1 MAGNWDWHRRKE
13 YSKREVE
20 SLAMLREILS
30 ASKPKEKRAVISK
43 FNPHFYLL
51 FPDGVKHYAVENEQD
66 SDNTGWNAPD
76 DIDAKALLRTPT
88 GEVFT
93 RDKEENENGI

>member
-20 SLAMLREILS
+20 SLAMLREILT
-30 ASKPKEKRAVISK
+30 SKKPSDKRAVISK

-51 FPDGVKHYAVENEQD
+51 FPDGVKHYADEIEQD
-66 SDNTGWNAPD
+66 SGNIGWQTPD
-76 DIDAKALLRTPT
+76 DTDAKALLRTPS

>member
-51 FPDGVKHYAVENEQD
+51 FPDGVKHYEQD
-66 SDNTGWNAPD
+66 SDSTRLQASD
-76 DIDAKALLRTPT
+76 DTDAETKALLRTPT

>member
-20 SLAMLREILS
+20 SLAMLREILT
-30 ASKPKEKRAVISK
+30 SKKPSDKRAVISK

-51 FPDGVKHYAVENEQD
+51 FPDGVKHYANEIEQNSMGNQPQASND
-66 SDNTGWNAPD
+66 T
-76 DIDAKALLRTPT
+76 DAKALLRTPS

-93 RDKEENENGI
+93 RDTEETENGI

>member
-30 ASKPKEKRAVISK
+30 ASKPREKRAVISK

-51 FPDGVKHYAVENEQD
+51 FPDGVKHYEQD
-66 SDNTGWNAPD
+66 SDSTRLQASD
-76 DIDAKALLRTPT
+76 DTDAETSIRTST
-88 GEVFT
+88 FGICT
-93 RDKEENENGI
+93 QDKDEKESLHGI

>member
-1 MAGNWDWHRRKE
+1 MAGNWDWNRRKE

-30 ASKPKEKRAVISK
+30 ASKTKEKRAVISK

-51 FPDGVKHYAVENEQD
+51 FPDGVKHYEDADCARSQAFDGQATTTMVSVSEGRIFTQEVSEKEN
-66 SDNTGWNAPD
+66 
-76 DIDAKALLRTPT
+76 
-88 GEVFT
+88 
-93 RDKEENENGI
+93 RDGI

>member
-51 FPDGVKHYAVENEQD
+51 FPDGVKHYAEERQD
-66 SDNTGWNAPD
+66 ELETETLS
-76 DIDAKALLRTPT
+76 RTPT
-88 GEVFT
+88 TQIYTQDTDE
-93 RDKEENENGI
+93 KEKSHGI

>member
-1 MAGNWDWHRRKE
+1 MSGNWDWNRRKE

-30 ASKPKEKRAVISK
+30 ASKTKEKRAVISK

-51 FPDGVKHYAVENEQD
+51 FPDGVKHYVESEDGQ
-66 SDNTGWNAPD
+66 
-76 DIDAKALLRTPT
+76 KATATVSTTESRIFTQ
-88 GEVFT
+88 EVDEKEN
-93 RDKEENENGI
+93 RDGI